1 MKILVTGST
10 GFLGSHLCRAL
21 VECGHAVRAFH
32 RPTSSLQ
39 LLADLPV
46 EHVTGD
52 LTQPETL
59 VSAMQ
64 GVQVVFHAAALMGGA
79 NQPGRAYAVTVEGT
93 RALLAA
99 ARQAGVERVVHTSS
113 IAALGRPV
121 GGMLLTEDSTWNLPA
136 ERWTYGYAKYLAELE
151 VQKAVAQGQDA
162 VIVNPTYVIGPG
174 DIHRQ
179 TSSLVV
185 ASARGRLAVVVEGG
199 LNAVHVDDV
208 TAGHLAALE
217 RGRTGQR
224 YILGGHN
231 LTLEALAIEL
241 ARVTGAQ
248 PPVAVLP
255 GGLIRSIA
263 PLARVFEPLLRL
275 PTSAS
280 LLSMAGYQFWVD
292 LSKAQRELGVG
303 QPRPVGEAIQA
314 AYDWFVSVG
323 AIRRSRS
330 SSG

>member
-10 GFLGSHLCRAL
+10 GFIGSHLCRAL

-46 EHVTGD
+46 ERVTGD
-52 LTQPETL
+52 LTHPETL
-59 VSAMQ
+59 VEALQ
-64 GVQVVFHAAALMGGA
+64 GVQVVFHAAALMGGS

-99 ARQAGVERVVHTSS
+99 ARQAGVERVVHTSTV
-113 IAALGRPV
+113 AALGLPV

-151 VQKAVAQGQDA
+151 VQKAVAQGQDV
-162 VIVNPTYVIGPG
+162 VIVNPTYVFGPG
-174 DIHRQ
+174 DLHRQ
-179 TSSLVV
+179 TGSLVV
-185 ASARGRLAVVVEGG
+185 MSARGRLPVIVEGG
-199 LNAVHVDDV
+199 LNAVHIDDV
-208 TAGHLAALE
+208 TAGHLAALA

-224 YILGGHN
+224 YILGGQN
-231 LTLEALAIEL
+231 LTLEELAGEL

-248 PPVAVLP
+248 PPVGVLP
-255 GGLIRSIA
+255 GGVVRSVA
-263 PLARVFEPLLRL
+263 PLARAFEPLLGL
-275 PTSAS
+275 PLSAS
-280 LLSMAGYQFWVD
+280 LFSMAGFRFWVD

-303 QPRPVGEAIQA
+303 QPRPVGEAMQA
-314 AYDWFVSVG
+314 AYEWFIGVG
-323 AIRRSRS
+323 AIRQSRS